1 VANVEEISPP
11 TRIIFNQ
18 LIAIII
24 DFVTPGVNLL
34 IMNKHY
40 DNLWKFLT
48 ALILFSS
55 VVLFILSA
63 IPYSQIIQFLG
74 KFQAD
79 GSFDSLSLS
88 EFKFLWWLIRG
99 KALILA
105 LIGIFSLLKKNLAI
119 LWLQRLGALISPI
132 SIRNDLKRIHQIT
145 FSRDDKWTI
154 LTLFGVT
161 VIGLFIRLI
170 QINNAVGYDEAYT
183 FIHFSSRSLQVI
195 LTDYSAP
202 NNHIFHSLLVYV
214 VYHIFGNHVWAL
226 RFPALLAGVLTIPAI
241 YMAGKVIY
249 GKNAALMAAAL
260 VACTPILVDFSVNA
274 RGYTLMCLFSCL
286 ILWIAGIQRKQS
298 SFTGWL
304 LLSLFSI
311 LGFYTLPVMV
321 YPVSAVYLWLL
332 VSWVVKDINSNS
344 RGKFIFGL
352 IVTSISTILITFL
365 LYSPILIFGSGFSS
379 ITSNEFVKSQSWL
392 DFLQSVQSRIP
403 RVWGDWNYL
412 VPSWVAYITILGFI
426 LLIVFEWR
434 RFSHKIPIWI
444 PTVVS
449 ISILIILQRVT
460 PWPRVWLFLLV
471 FYLLWVAAGWTALIH
486 LLPVKI
492 ALKWVPPV
500 FLGAIILLTCFTYVA
515 YRNKPSFNPEE
526 EYPMREVAEFVAA
539 NITAADTLVA
549 VSPVTIQA
557 GYYLTIQKIP
567 FDRFYDRDRKGGIK
581 HAIVLVADRSKF
593 PSLQSVV
600 EFQQLQGILD
610 TGRAELIHQYKRMS
624 VYSVPVLP

>member
-1 VANVEEISPP
+1 
-11 TRIIFNQ
+11 
-18 LIAIII
+18 
-24 DFVTPGVNLL
+24 
-34 IMNKHY
+34 MNKHN
-40 DNLWKFLT
+40 DNPWKILT
-48 ALILFSS
+48 TLILVSS
-55 VVLFILSA
+55 AVLFFLAI

-74 KFQAD
+74 KFQPD

-88 EFKFLWWLIRG
+88 EFNILSWLIRG
-99 KALILA
+99 IALVLA
-105 LIGIFSLLKKNLAI
+105 AFGIFSLLKKDLVI
-119 LWLQRLGALISPI
+119 HWLQRLGKKISTI
-132 SIRNDLKRIHQIT
+132 SIRNDLKRIYHAT

-154 LTLFGVT
+154 LALFGVT

-183 FIHFSSRSLQVI
+183 FIHFASRSLQVI

-202 NNHIFHSLLVYV
+202 NNHIFHSLLVYI

-226 RFPALLAGVLTIPAI
+226 RFPAFLAGVLTIPAI

-249 GKNAALMAAAL
+249 GKNAALITAAL

-286 ILWIAGIQRKQS
+286 ILWIAGILRKQS

-321 YPVSAVYLWLL
+321 YPVSAVFLWLL
-332 VSWVVKDINSNS
+332 VSWIIKDLNSNS

-412 VPSWVAYITILGFI
+412 VPSWLAFISILGFI

-434 RFSHKIPIWI
+434 RFSHKIPVWI
-444 PTVVS
+444 PTVIS

-471 FYLLWVAAGWTALIH
+471 FYLLWAASGWTALIQ
-486 LLPVKI
+486 LFMAKI
-492 ALKWVPPV
+492 SLKWVQPV
-500 FLGAIILLTCFTYVA
+500 FLGAIILLTCFTYVG

-526 EYPMREVAEFVAA
+526 EYPMREVAEFVAEK
-539 NITAADTLVA
+539 ITDADTLVA

-557 GYYLTIQKIP
+557 GYYLTIQKVP
-567 FDRFYDRDRKGGIK
+567 FERFYNRDRKGDIK

-593 PSLQSVV
+593 PSLESVV
-600 EFQQLQGILD
+600 EFQQLKGILD
-610 TGRAELIHQYKRMS
+610 TSRAELIHQYKRMS

>member
-1 VANVEEISPP
+1 
-11 TRIIFNQ
+11 
-18 LIAIII
+18 
-24 DFVTPGVNLL
+24 
-34 IMNKHY
+34 MNKHN
-40 DNLWKFLT
+40 DNLWKILT

-55 VVLFILSA
+55 AVLFILTV

-74 KFQAD
+74 KFQPD
-79 GSFDSLSLS
+79 GSFDSLSQS
-88 EFKFLWWLIRG
+88 EFNVLWWLIRG
-99 KALILA
+99 KALVLA
-105 LIGIFSLLKKNLAI
+105 LIGLFSLLKKSLVI
-119 LWLQRLGALISPI
+119 RWLQRLGAKISPI
-132 SIRNDLKRIHQIT
+132 SIRNDLKRIYQTT

-154 LTLFGVT
+154 LALFGVT

-202 NNHIFHSLLVYV
+202 NNHIFHSLLVYI

-226 RFPALLAGVLTIPAI
+226 RFPAFLAGVLTIPAI

-249 GKNAALMAAAL
+249 GKNAALIAAAL

-286 ILWIAGIQRKQS
+286 ILWIAGILRKQS

-321 YPVSAVYLWLL
+321 YPVSAVFLWLL

-352 IVTSISTILITFL
+352 IVSSISTILITFL

-412 VPSWVAYITILGFI
+412 VPSWVAFITILGFI

-434 RFSHKIPIWI
+434 RFSHKIPVWI
-444 PTVVS
+444 PTVIS

-471 FYLLWVAAGWTALIH
+471 FYLLWAAAGWTALIQ
-486 LLPVKI
+486 LLAVKI
-492 ALKWVPPV
+492 SLKWVQPV

-567 FDRFYDRDRKGGIK
+567 FDRFYDRDRKGDIK

-593 PSLQSVV
+593 PSLESVV

-610 TGRAELIHQYKRMS
+610 TGKAELIHQYKRMS

>member
-1 VANVEEISPP
+1 
-11 TRIIFNQ
+11 
-18 LIAIII
+18 
-24 DFVTPGVNLL
+24 
-34 IMNKHY
+34 MNKHN

-55 VVLFILSA
+55 AVLFILA
-63 IPYSQIIQFLG
+63 VIPYSQIIQFLG
-74 KFQAD
+74 KFQPD
-79 GSFDSLSLS
+79 GSFDSLSQS
-88 EFKFLWWLIRG
+88 EFNVLWWLIRG

-105 LIGIFSLLKKNLAI
+105 LIGIFSLLKKNLVI
-119 LWLQRLGALISPI
+119 HWLQRLGAMISPI
-132 SIRNDLKRIHQIT
+132 SIRNDLKQIKQIT

-154 LTLFGVT
+154 LTLFGLT

-183 FIHFSSRSLQVI
+183 FIHFASRSLQVI

-202 NNHIFHSLLVYV
+202 NNHIFHSLLVYI
-214 VYHIFGNHVWAL
+214 VYHTFGNHVWAL
-226 RFPALLAGVLTIPAI
+226 RFPAFLAGVLTIPAI
-241 YMAGKVIY
+241 YMAGKIIY
-249 GKNAALMAAAL
+249 GKNAALIAAAL

-286 ILWIAGIQRKQS
+286 ILWIAGILRKQS
-298 SFTGWL
+298 NFTGWL

-321 YPVSAVYLWLL
+321 YPVSVIFLWLL
-332 VSWVVKDINSNS
+332 VSWVVKDLNSNS

-352 IVTSISTILITFL
+352 IVTSLSTILITFL

-412 VPSWVAYITILGFI
+412 VPSWMALITGLGFI
-426 LLIVFEWR
+426 LLIVFEWK
-434 RFSHKIPIWI
+434 RFSHKIPVWI
-444 PTVVS
+444 PTVIS

-471 FYLLWVAAGWTALIH
+471 FYLLWAAAGWTALIQ
-486 LLPVKI
+486 LFMAKI
-492 ALKWVPPV
+492 TLKWVQPV

-515 YRNKPSFNPEE
+515 YRNKPGFNPEE
-526 EYPMREVAEFVAA
+526 EYPMREVAEFVAE
-539 NITAADTLVA
+539 NITSADTLVA

-567 FDRFYDRDRKGGIK
+567 FERFYDRDRKGDIK

-593 PSLQSVV
+593 PSLESVV

-610 TGRAELIHQYKRMS
+610 TDRAELIHQYKRMS

>member
-1 VANVEEISPP
+1 MKTSGK
-11 TRIIFNQ
+11 
-18 LIAIII
+18 L
-24 DFVTPGVNLL
+24 
-34 IMNKHY
+34 
-40 DNLWKFLT
+40 LT

-55 VVLFILSA
+55 TVLFILS
-63 IPYSQIIQFLG
+63 IFTYPQIIQFLG
-74 KFQAD
+74 KFQPD
-79 GSFDSLSLS
+79 GSFDSLSQS
-88 EFKFLWWLIRG
+88 EFNVLWWLIRG
-99 KALILA
+99 KSLVLA
-105 LIGIFSLLKKNLAI
+105 LIGLFSLLKKALVI
-119 LWLQRLGALISPI
+119 RWLQRLGANISAI
-132 SIRNDLKRIHQIT
+132 SIRNDLKRIYQAT
-145 FSRDDKWTI
+145 YSLEDKWTI
-154 LTLFGVT
+154 LALVGVT
-161 VIGLFIRLI
+161 VIGIFIRLI

-183 FIHFSSRSLQVI
+183 FIHFASRSLQVI

-202 NNHIFHSLLVYV
+202 NNHIFHSLLVYIG
-214 VYHIFGNHVWAL
+214 YHIFGNHVWAL
-226 RFPALLAGVLTIPAI
+226 RLPAFLAGVLTIPAI

-249 GKNAALMAAAL
+249 GKNAALIAAAL

-286 ILWIAGIQRKQS
+286 ILWIAGILRKQS

-321 YPVSAVYLWLL
+321 YPVSAVFLWLL

-412 VPSWVAYITILGFI
+412 VPSWVALITIIGFI

-434 RFSHKIPIWI
+434 KFSHKIPVWI
-444 PTVVS
+444 PTVIS
-449 ISILIILQRVT
+449 IAILIILQRVT

-471 FYLLWVAAGWTALIH
+471 FYLLWAAAGWVALIQFFAA
-486 LLPVKI
+486 KI
-492 ALKWVPPV
+492 SLKWVQPV

-539 NITAADTLVA
+539 NITATDTLVA

-567 FDRFYDRDRKGGIK
+567 FERFYDRDRKGDIK

-610 TGRAELIHQYKRMS
+610 TGKAELIHQYKRMS

>member
-1 VANVEEISPP
+1 
-11 TRIIFNQ
+11 
-18 LIAIII
+18 
-24 DFVTPGVNLL
+24 
-34 IMNKHY
+34 MNKHNV
-40 DNLWKFLT
+40 NLWKIIT

-55 VVLFILSA
+55 VFLFILS
-63 IPYSQIIQFLG
+63 IFTYPQIIQFLG
-74 KFQAD
+74 KFQPD

-88 EFKFLWWLIRG
+88 EFNVLSWLIRG
-99 KALILA
+99 KSLVLA
-105 LIGIFSLLKKNLAI
+105 LIGLFSLLKKALVI
-119 LWLQRLGALISPI
+119 RWLQRLDANISAI
-132 SIRNDLKRIHQIT
+132 SIRNDLKHIFQST
-145 FSRDDKWTI
+145 YSLEDKWTI
-154 LTLFGVT
+154 LVLVGVT
-161 VIGLFIRLI
+161 IIGIFIRLI

-202 NNHIFHSLLVYV
+202 NNHIFHSLMVYI

-226 RFPALLAGVLTIPAI
+226 RLSAFLAGVLTIPAI

-249 GKNAALMAAAL
+249 GKNAALIAAAL

-286 ILWIAGIQRKQS
+286 ILWIAGILRRRS

-311 LGFYTLPVMV
+311 LGYYTLPVMV
-321 YPVSAVYLWLL
+321 YPVSAVFLWLL

-352 IVTSISTILITFL
+352 IVSSISTILITFL

-412 VPSWVAYITILGFI
+412 VPSWVAIITIIGFI
-426 LLIVFEWR
+426 LLIVFEWW
-434 RFSHKIPIWI
+434 RFSHKIPVWI
-444 PTVVS
+444 PTVIS
-449 ISILIILQRVT
+449 ISILIVLQRVT

-471 FYLLWVAAGWTALIH
+471 FYLLWAAAGWVVLIQFFAA
-486 LLPVKI
+486 KI
-492 ALKWVPPV
+492 SLKWVQPV
-500 FLGAIILLTCFTYVA
+500 FLGVIFLLIFFSYVA

-526 EYPMREVAEFVAA
+526 ESPMREVAEFVAA
-539 NITAADTLVA
+539 NITATDTLVA

-567 FDRFYDRDRKGGIK
+567 FERFYDRDRRGDIK

-610 TGRAELIHQYKRMS
+610 TGKAELIHQYKRMS